1 MDLFDEAAC
10 RALGVGRSDLR
21 ALNLLE
27 HGPLQAV
34 ALAEALGLT
43 RAAVTTLV
51 DRLVVAGYVT
61 RTPAPGDRR
70 AVLIALQPATWQAF
84 ARVYRPLG
92 EQVCSAVAGLSDAD
106 REVVVQVLATMAR
119 TFDHARA
126 HLHTGA

>member
-27 HGPLQAV
+27 HGPLQAA

-51 DRLVVAGYVT
+51 DRLAAAGYVT
-61 RTPAPGDRR
+61 RTPAPRDRR
-70 AVLIALQPATWQAF
+70 AVLIGLQPATYRAF
-84 ARVYRPLG
+84 ARAYRPLG
-92 EQVCSAVAGLSDAD
+92 EQVWSAVADLSNTD
-106 REVVVQVLATMAR
+106 RELVIQVLATMAH
-119 TFDHARA
+119 TFDHART
-126 HLHTGA
+126 HLQAGA